1 MLEFIEPEINTRDI
15 SLQNTLIAGAARNT
29 HLLLMGLRR
38 ENVNLTLHSLDF
50 CWVFILKKEISGCIS
65 ASGCRKEGVGR
76 KSHLLWGKVMGG
88 TWAVPCANLWLR
100 EGETSHFTTR
110 AADMGIK

>member
-38 ENVNLTLHSLDF
+38 ENVNLALHSLDF
-50 CWVFILKKEISGCIS
+50 CWVFIKKKKKKNFLV
-65 ASGCRKEGVGR
+65 ASQLQDVEK
-76 KSHLLWGKVMGG
+76 K
-88 TWAVPCANLWLR
+88 A
-100 EGETSHFTTR
+100 
-110 AADMGIK
+110 